1 LQLSQSAATVAR
13 RIGQGRIEM
22 DELIE
27 RVSAA
32 IGVDAGVAKTAIGHV
47 LAFLQKE
54 LPDGPVAEFFD
65 KVAGAREAADE
76 ASAEADG
83 GAGGLLGG
91 LLGSGLMGVATKLN
105 ALGLDMGQIQKLGHE
120 IFGYAKGVIGEEKVK
135 EIANSIPGLSQFL

>member
-1 LQLSQSAATVAR
+1 
-13 RIGQGRIEM
+13 M

-54 LPDGPVAEFFD
+54 LPEGPVAEFFD
-65 KVAGAREAADE
+65 KAPGAREAADE
-76 ASAEADG
+76 ASAGADG
-83 GAGGLLGG
+83 GAGSLLGG
-91 LLGSGLMGVATKLN
+91 LLNSGLMGVATKLN

-120 IFGYAKGVIGEEKVK
+120 IFGYAKTVIGEEKVK
-135 EIANSIPGLSQFL
+135 EIANSIPGLSQFM